1 MQLVD
6 IVQRFH
12 KLASVG
18 AMASASDWNE
28 LRTAMAADQP
38 EFMAWL
44 QTIRSELSERNRC
57 LCLLVRLGFEP
68 YEMINLLG
76 VGATNLCNI
85 RRRLLK
91 RLFGMEGTPKAFDR
105 RILSMTKAPSNLP
118 RLGEAGKRCL

>member
-1 MQLVD
+1 MGKQATEEG
-6 IVQRFH
+6 
-12 KLASVG
+12 LA
-18 AMASASDWNE
+18 D
-28 LRTAMAADQP
+28 LRQAMAAEQP

-44 QTIRSELSERNRC
+44 QTIGGELTERNRN

-76 VGATNLCNI
+76 VSPTNLCNI

-105 RILSMTKAPSNLP
+105 RIREM
-118 RLGEAGKRCL
+118 G

>member
-1 MQLVD
+1 MTEPMKDSAMQLAD

-28 LRTAMAADQP
+28 LRLAMATEQP
-38 EFMAWL
+38 AFVAWL
-44 QTIRSELSERNRC
+44 QTIHGEQVERNRN

-76 VGATNLCNI
+76 VGATNLCNT

-105 RILSMTKAPSNLP
+105 RIREMD
-118 RLGEAGKRCL
+118 

>member
-18 AMASASDWNE
+18 AEPSASDWNE
-28 LRTAMAADQP
+28 LWRAMAADQP

-44 QTIRSELSERNRC
+44 QTVRGEQVERNRN

-76 VGATNLCNI
+76 VSATNLCNI

-91 RLFGMEGTPKAFDR
+91 RLFGIEGTTKAFDKWVR
-105 RILSMTKAPSNLP
+105 EVGFHHS
-118 RLGEAGKRCL
+118 GKFSLL

>member
-1 MQLVD
+1 MTEPMKDSAMQLVD

-28 LRTAMAADQP
+28 LRQAMAAEQP

-44 QTIRSELSERNRC
+44 QTIGGELTERNRC

-76 VGATNLCNI
+76 VSPTNLCNI

-105 RILSMTKAPSNLP
+105 RIREMD
-118 RLGEAGKRCL
+118 